1 MIELFLKGGPLM
13 WPLLVISIVSLAVI
27 IEREVYF
34 IRNRVSDAALLR
46 IKQQVQIGEYLKAE
60 AETASSSRTI
70 MKFLFEIFKNADKTP
85 DIAEKEISLA
95 GDKLLFSASRY
106 IHIQELI
113 GSISPM
119 IGLSGTVLGLVQ
131 AFREIGI
138 NTAMQIDASLLADG
152 IWVAMITTVAGLFTA
167 IPALIFAHINRTRV
181 KKLAFN
187 MKIYGEELNTLMHAP
202 EAEVR

>member
-1 MIELFLKGGPLM
+1 M